1 MNKFSFLVLLSI
13 VIFSI
18 YHSTNGNES
27 LSPTLSQ
34 PDSNGLPSSV
44 PLSLRSR
51 VHFSDS
57 EPDGYLSPAIR
68 AELAAQHGTRAEQLG
83 KSFRDLIRDELGV
96 QFMQQ
101 KVETAYGHSQ
111 TTLSGASLL
120 DHLVQ
125 RVTTK
130 FDRHVNSLGQLKAG
144 LPMAYVF
151 KYLNTGINPD
161 VEGTRSRRTQA
172 AESDSTSRTRSESD
186 TSQLKMQLE
195 SPLSPSDAESGS
207 TYPPPPLDC
216 CVLNSSTST
225 VLRCVH
231 V

>member
-1 MNKFSFLVLLSI
+1 M
-13 VIFSI
+13 
-18 YHSTNGNES
+18 
-27 LSPTLSQ
+27 
-34 PDSNGLPSSV
+34 
-44 PLSLRSR
+44 
-51 VHFSDS
+51 
-57 EPDGYLSPAIR
+57 
-68 AELAAQHGTRAEQLG
+68 
-83 KSFRDLIRDELGV
+83 
-96 QFMQQ
+96 
-101 KVETAYGHSQ
+101 
-111 TTLSGASLL
+111 
-120 DHLVQ
+120 Q
-125 RVTTK
+125 RVTSK

-172 AESDSTSRTRSESD
+172 AESDPTSRTRSEPD

-195 SPLSPSDAESGS
+195 SPLAASDAESGS

-231 V
+231 VYTQIVRVHAVVKRAFCSVLFFQVFSFPFD